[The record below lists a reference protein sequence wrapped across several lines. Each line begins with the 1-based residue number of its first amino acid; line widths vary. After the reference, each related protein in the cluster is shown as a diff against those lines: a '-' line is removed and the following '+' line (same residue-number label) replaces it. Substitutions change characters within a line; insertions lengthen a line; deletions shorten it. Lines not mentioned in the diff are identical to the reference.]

1 MRSPGFM
8 SRDRIL
14 VVDANPLEGASL
26 RAALFE
32 RGFDAVEASTAD
44 EALSL
49 VPTFGPGAVLADT
62 ATARRANSSLS
73 ANA

>member
-1 MRSPGFM
+1 M

-44 EALSL
+44 GALSL
-49 VPTFGPGAVLADT
+49 IPTFGPGWMTVPSWRTRMFPADT
-62 ATARRANSSLS
+62 FSDP
-73 ANA
+73 